1 MYKLLVILTGF
12 LTLMTGGTAMAQH
25 KAKQLAD
32 KNAYDFSF
40 RKIDGGVLSLS
51 EFKGKALLIVNTASK
66 CGFTKQYDG
75 LQDLYDKYKD
85 KGLVVIGVPS
95 NDFLFQEPGTNAEIK
110 TFCET
115 KFGITFP
122 MTEKVSVKGSDADP
136 FYLWASAQERGDVPG
151 WNFHKFLISPDG
163 GLNASF
169 GSTVEPDASELVG
182 AIEAV
187 LPK

>member
-12 LTLMTGGTAMAQH
+12 LTFMTGGTTMAQQ
-25 KAKQLAD
+25 KAKELQN
-32 KNAYDFSF
+32 KSAYDFSF
-40 RKIDGGVLSLS
+40 RKIDGGALPLSD
-51 EFKGKALLIVNTASK
+51 FKGKTLLVVNTASK

-75 LQDLYDKYKD
+75 LQDIYDKYKD

-95 NDFLFQEPGTNAEIK
+95 NDFLFQEPGSNAEIK
-110 TFCET
+110 SFCET

-122 MTEKVSVKGSDADP
+122 MTEKVSVKGADADP
-136 FYLWASAQERGDVPG
+136 FYLWASAQERGAVPG

-163 GLNASF
+163 KLNGSF
-169 GSTVEPDASELVG
+169 GSTVEPDSPELIR

>member
-12 LTLMTGGTAMAQH
+12 LTFVTGGTAVAQQ
-25 KAKQLAD
+25 KAKQLGE
-32 KNAYDFSF
+32 KSAYDFSF
-40 RKIDGGVLSLS
+40 RKIDGGALPLS

-75 LQDLYDKYKD
+75 LEDLYDKYKD

-95 NDFLFQEPGTNAEIK
+95 NDFLSQEPGSNAEIK
-110 TFCET
+110 SFCES

-122 MTEKVSVKGSDADP
+122 MTEKVSVKGADADP
-136 FYLWASAQERGDVPG
+136 FYLWASVQEQGAVPG

-163 GLNASF
+163 QLNASF
-169 GSTVEPDASELVG
+169 GSTVEPDSPELVG
-182 AIEAV
+182 AIDAV